1 MKNILV
7 SILISIG
14 IIGCGSSNDKTDE
27 LERIPIENG
36 GGEENDFEQRP
47 DVNYRLVNPN
57 ELEAKECYFLSLM
70 RNLPEMKSLVKKDP
84 FLRGIA
90 AGKYESFSSASTMDK
105 QLSAL
110 RFSQEEIVDIGK
122 YLVSAWEKGNS
133 WDQLAEEHL
142 SLSGTYIGYR
152 VESAAELLCS
162 AWKQD
167 AAAVNRI
174 IDIYAIGTVNAH
186 CDDDTKT
193 ATNSQLA
200 TCINEIKSSV
210 SSSEGLFFEL
220 SLTAACKILAANER
234 EKEPVLFEPLEK
246 GCNKL
251 CYEKMKSVDWKKYNY
266 AVIMVPGNGPSDLNT
281 PLDPGGQKRCD
292 YGYNLWLTGKAPFI
306 LVSGGRIHPM
316 KTKYCEAEEMKKY
329 LIQKGVPEECII
341 MEPHA
346 RHTPTNFRNVS
357 RILWRHIPVK
367 KASLVACE
375 KWTIENT
382 FKSQDFA
389 NRCMSEL
396 GYMPVTFGDIYTE
409 TSLEFYPN
417 VESLQISAKDPLDP

>member
-7 SILISIG
+7 SILIFIG
-14 IIGCGSSNDKTDE
+14 IIGCRSSNDNADE
-27 LERIPIENG
+27 LDKTPIENN
-36 GGEENDFEQRP
+36 GGEEKGFEQHP
-47 DVNYRLVNPN
+47 DANYRLVNPH

-70 RNLPEMKSLVKKDP
+70 RNLPEMESLVKNDP
-84 FLRGIA
+84 FLQNIA
-90 AGKYESFSSASTMDK
+90 VDKYKRFSSASTRDE

-110 RFSQEEIVDIGK
+110 RFSQEEIVEIGK

-142 SLSGTYIGYR
+142 SLSGTYIGCK
-152 VESAAELLCS
+152 VESAAELLRS

-167 AAAVNRI
+167 ATAVNRI
-174 IDIYAIGTVNAH
+174 IDIYATGTVNAH
-186 CDDDTKT
+186 CDDDVKT
-193 ATNSQLA
+193 ITDSQLT
-200 TCINEIKSSV
+200 TCINEIKSV

-220 SLTAACKILAANER
+220 SLTAVCKILAANER
-234 EKEPVLFEPLEK
+234 EKEPVLFEPLEEN
-246 GCNKL
+246 CNEL
-251 CYEKMKSVDWKKYNY
+251 CYKKMKSVDWKKYNY

-292 YGYNLWLTGKAPFI
+292 LGYNLWLTGKAPFI

-316 KTKYCEAEEMKKY
+316 KTKYCETEEMKKY
-329 LIQKGVPEECII
+329 LIQKKKVPEECII

-357 RILWRHIPVK
+357 RILWRHIPVE
-367 KASLVACE
+367 KASIVACE
-375 KWTIENT
+375 EGVIDNT

-389 NRCMSEL
+389 NRCVSEL
-396 GYMPVTFGDIYTE
+396 GYMPVTFGNKYTS

-417 VESLQISAKDPLDP
+417 IESLQISAKDPLDP